1 MTREQ
6 LLLTENVLIDAI
18 KAFHDLDDKK
28 TRETYVREYTLKFCK
43 DNNIDPREAIDVLN
57 AYFERRRKDDTMFNF
72 EHYKGKKTLEKIIFS
87 DELSDDQIKLVENDL
102 IYAIRAFHEIS
113 DPKARTEAIREY
125 TTNFC
130 SNNGIKPNQVLP
142 IVKKFFAAQAKT
154 NKICKYEHYQGKGVL
169 ESMMLDDN
177 DDDAR

>member
-72 EHYKGKKTLEKIIFS
+72 EHYKGKKTLYS
-87 DELSDDQIKLVENDL
+87 TIKC
-102 IYAIRAFHEIS
+102 IR
-113 DPKARTEAIREY
+113 
-125 TTNFC
+125 
-130 SNNGIKPNQVLP
+130 
-142 IVKKFFAAQAKT
+142 
-154 NKICKYEHYQGKGVL
+154 
-169 ESMMLDDN
+169 
-177 DDDAR
+177 